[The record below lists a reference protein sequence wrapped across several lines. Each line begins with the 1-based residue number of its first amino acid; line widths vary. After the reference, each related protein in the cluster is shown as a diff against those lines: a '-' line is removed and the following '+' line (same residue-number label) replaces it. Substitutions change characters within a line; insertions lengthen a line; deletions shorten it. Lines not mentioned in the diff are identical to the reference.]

1 MNNIS
6 NKYDF
11 SQRNAAIDIL
21 RALTVLLMIFVNDF
35 WSVRG
40 VPLWMR
46 HAERGVDFLGLADVV
61 YPIFLF
67 VVGMSIPFAIES
79 RFRKGLSGESTVLHI
94 FARTFALLIM
104 GAFTEQSLS
113 TFAPGIVPYTKPVFK
128 MLFVAGFFMIWNVYP
143 KTDNITRKRIYTVI
157 QIAGVL
163 LLCYLAYFF
172 RTAGR
177 EEGTVG
183 YFRGSYG
190 ILGGIGWAYIVCAFV
205 YLIVRN
211 NLKTIFFFWLGFL
224 LISMVRSRTIGGVQ
238 LLPPQAQLLTD
249 LLSAAHV
256 SSNTAMTMG
265 GVLVSLLI
273 VRWNNIEVKKQIIY
287 FASLLVGLFI
297 VSLISHKF
305 WIAAKLGMTPSC
317 MLYCSTIAIATY
329 GLLHWAVVSGKAKWF
344 NIIKAGGTATLSC
357 YVMPYF
363 LQSVFHTYI
372 PVFTRNNYYKFVD
385 FILPE
390 SMHTDMAYMFS
401 GLIKCF
407 VWALLCILIT
417 ALLERYKVKLKI

>member
-1 MNNIS
+1 MNMNT
-6 NKYDF
+6 NKIDF
-11 SQRNAAIDIL
+11 TQRNQAIDIL
-21 RALTVLLMIFVNDF
+21 RALTVLLMILVNDF
-35 WSVRG
+35 WSVRNI
-40 VPLWMR
+40 PEWMK
-46 HAERGVDFLGLADVV
+46 HAASGVDFLGLADVV

-113 TFAPGIVPYTKPVFK
+113 TFAPDVVPYSKPIFK
-128 MLFVAGFFMIWNVYP
+128 MLFVVGFFMIWNVYP
-143 KTDNITRKRIYTVI
+143 KTDNTTRKRIYTII

-163 LLCYLAYFF
+163 LLCYLAYNF
-172 RTAGR
+172 RSAGR
-177 EEGTVG
+177 DGAVG
-183 YFRGSYG
+183 FFRGSYG

-211 NLKTIFFFWLGFL
+211 NLKKICIFWVVFL
-224 LISMVRSRTIGGVQ
+224 VLSMLRSRMIGGTQ
-238 LLPPQAQLLTD
+238 LMPGQTQLLTD

-256 SSNTAMTMG
+256 SNNTTMTMG
-265 GVLVSLLI
+265 GVLATLLI
-273 VRWNNIEVKKQIIY
+273 VRWTNLDVKKQLIY
-287 FASLLVGLFI
+287 FVSFIVGLFI
-297 VSLISHKF
+297 VALITHKF

-317 MLYCSTIAIATY
+317 MLYCSTIAIAIY

-363 LQSVFHTYI
+363 LQSVFHSYI
-372 PVFTRNNYYKFVD
+372 PIFTRNNYYGFID
-385 FILPE
+385 SILPE
-390 SMHTDMAYMFS
+390 LMKTETVYMYC

-407 VWALLCILIT
+407 VWALLCILFT
-417 ALLERYKVKLKI
+417 ALLERFKIRLKI